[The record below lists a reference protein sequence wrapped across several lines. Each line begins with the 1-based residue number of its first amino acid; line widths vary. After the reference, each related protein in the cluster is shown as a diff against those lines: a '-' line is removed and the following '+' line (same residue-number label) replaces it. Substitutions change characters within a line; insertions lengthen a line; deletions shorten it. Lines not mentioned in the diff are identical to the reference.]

1 MRPTAG
7 QMSQLIPSHVLRVGQ
22 TICLSSKEDVLPL
35 GRSLSP
41 VPFQG
46 CHSLSQ
52 ISCSY
57 SSDSWAP
64 HPAKIP
70 SSQQA
75 ELTDIDPDS
84 PTLDVSL
91 ETLNQL
97 ILELDP
103 SFEPLPLHSRSER
116 GGLPPG
122 RTQGAD
128 SPDED
133 VSQAVLVPR
142 GCSSQ
147 ASSGPAGSVSR
158 VSLVSRSRP
167 IPARSPRGSSCSPNG
182 TLVFSS
188 SPSAS
193 GTLPPLPCSRPRAAG
208 AFPPQHGDHQLSC
221 SPGALPPTRHRASA
235 SSLLS
240 ASPGS
245 DTSYITGSCHS
256 LLSADAESS
265 DQRRFGF
272 SGSFSNIASPYPQS
286 PGPQKPFFSEHSL
299 AADAKPPPAR
309 GPQALSPP
317 GLPSSC
323 PPSVASSLVDIPVL
337 LVNGSPPR
345 DSQACRGR
353 PSSCGGPAASPL
365 QRSCKASSTSALHG
379 DGSGPLPSM
388 KFVMDTSQF
397 WFRPHIT
404 REEADALL
412 RDREPGSFIVRDSTS
427 YRGSFGLALKVQEVP
442 ASASA
447 TGKSGEGSTEL
458 VRHYLIESS
467 ARGVRL
473 KGSSEEPYFGSLS
486 ALVYQHA
493 ITSFALPCKLL
504 IPGHGGTPCS
514 PTPPNSSAKEHH
526 GPDASAQPEKATAGR
541 CRGSVR
547 EACSCPR
554 PQHESLQCL
563 QEYYKAVT
571 RIHCSPLFTVH
582 HCCICAR

>member
-22 TICLSSKEDVLPL
+22 TICLS
-35 GRSLSP
+35 
-41 VPFQG
+41 
-46 CHSLSQ
+46 
-52 ISCSY
+52 
-57 SSDSWAP
+57 
-64 HPAKIP
+64 
-70 SSQQA
+70 QQA

-91 ETLNQL
+91 DTLNQL

-142 GCSSQ
+142 GCSSH
-147 ASSGPAGSVSR
+147 ASSGPAGSVSK
-158 VSLVSRSRP
+158 VSRSRP

-193 GTLPPLPCSRPRAAG
+193 STLPPLPCSRPRATG

-221 SPGALPPTRHRASA
+221 SPGALPPTRHRVSA

-240 ASPGS
+240 TSPGS

-272 SGSFSNIASPYPQS
+272 SGSFT
-286 PGPQKPFFSEHSL
+286 
-299 AADAKPPPAR
+299 PPP
-309 GPQALSPP
+309 PQAPP
-317 GLPSSC
+317 ALTAPPPLP
-323 PPSVASSLVDIPVL
+323 
-337 LVNGSPPR
+337 
-345 DSQACRGR
+345 
-353 PSSCGGPAASPL
+353 
-365 QRSCKASSTSALHG
+365 G
-379 DGSGPLPSM
+379 DGSGALPSM

-442 ASASA
+442 ASASG
-447 TGKSGEGSTEL
+447 TGKSGDNKNLISSLPGEGATEL

-473 KGSSEEPYFGSLS
+473 KGSSEEPYFAKCLSSDAGSLS

-514 PTPPNSSAKEHH
+514 PTPPGCICREIKAQQSVFSGSLSHPPLPSLSPAACNFLFLSSVNTETLTGPLAVQKAVSVTFQGSALPTPTIVNLKVSAQGVTLTDVQRKLFFRRHYPTHLLSYCGEDPEGRKWQKDCRSARIFGFVAK
-526 GPDASAQPEKATAGR
+526 GPDVSMENVCHLFAEYD
-541 CRGSVR
+541 
-547 EACSCPR
+547 
-554 PQHESLQCL
+554 SLQPASTAISLVTSLLAQQEAL
-563 QEYYKAVT
+563 Q
-571 RIHCSPLFTVH
+571 
-582 HCCICAR
+582 